1 MHQIQWV
8 SHRLLISAYY
18 RRLFHV
24 SPKSKIANW
33 ASPSSRRWS
42 NERSKR
48 AKSFTA
54 TTTTALWFVYLFLD
68 FHLNFCEEKKYFR
81 NFQNF
86 FIDFSKR
93 CGPCLMSRSVLQCLY
108 FPQSN
113 MVFGVTPMAEM
124 LRDSA
129 KFFCAPNIL
138 VSKNPSQ
145 VCRPSI
151 PIPIIWAWATVSNGE
166 AINWHK

>member
-1 MHQIQWV
+1 MHQIQWA
-8 SHRLLISAYY
+8 SHRLSISAYY
-18 RRLFHV
+18 HRRSRV
-24 SPKSKIANW
+24 SPKSRIATW

-42 NERSKR
+42 NERSRR
-48 AKSFTA
+48 AKLSTA
-54 TTTTALWFVYLFLD
+54 LTTTALWFA
-68 FHLNFCEEKKYFR
+68 YFFQIFNQFFGLVFFFF

-108 FPQSN
+108 FPQPN
-113 MVFGVTPMAEM
+113 MVFGVTSMAEM

-129 KFFCAPNIL
+129 KFFCAPSVL

-145 VCRPSI
+145 VCCEP
-151 PIPIIWAWATVSNGE
+151 AAT
-166 AINWHK
+166 